1 MGYTHFDKVSGV
13 NGLAVGSK
21 GSEKVIADELGR
33 MYLNFAPGNIFYVD
47 SGATGAA
54 DTNAGT
60 TWATALATID
70 GAIGKCTASNGD
82 VIFVAPGHTETITAA
97 AGIVFDVAGV
107 TVVGLGTGTLRPK
120 ISLTTATTSD
130 IDVTAANV
138 TIKNVVF
145 EAGFADVA
153 VCIDL
158 DATDFTLEDCEF
170 KDSAAD
176 KNFVVYID
184 CDDTAN
190 ACDRLTVRNC
200 QVFSPDTA
208 NDHFIACVGDI
219 DRLTVENCFVS
230 MGVADGE
237 AIIEASTGKDFTNCL
252 IRHNAF
258 FRLNTANVVAMESD
272 TTANS
277 GMIYDNY
284 VGTADSDAA
293 TPWDVTGARLFQNY
307 QVGVVDAS
315 GLLLPAVDDN
325 T

>member
-1 MGYTHFDKVSGV
+1 MPYSHFDKISGI

-21 GSEKVIADELGR
+21 GSEKVIADSLGR

-47 SGATGAA
+47 SGATGAS
-54 DTNAGT
+54 DSNAGT

-107 TVVGLGTGTLRPK
+107 TVIGLGTGTLRPK
-120 ISLTTATTSD
+120 ISLTTANTAD

-145 EAGFADVA
+145 EAGFADIA

-184 CDDTAN
+184 CDDTNN

-200 QVFSPDTA
+200 TAFSPDTA

-219 DRLTVENCFVS
+219 DRLTVEGCFIS
-230 MGVADGE
+230 LGVADGE
-237 AIIEASTGKDFTNCL
+237 AVIEASTGKDFTNCL
-252 IRHNAF
+252 IRHNAIY
-258 FRLNTANVVAMESD
+258 RLNTANVIAMESD
-272 TTANS
+272 TANNS
-277 GMIYDNY
+277 GMIYENY
-284 VGTADSDAA
+284 IGTADSDAA
-293 TPWDVTGARLFQNY
+293 TPFDVTGARLFQNY

-325 T
+325 A

>member
-1 MGYTHFDKVSGV
+1 MGFTHFDKVSGV

-47 SGATGAA
+47 SGLSGAL

-70 GAIGKCTASNGD
+70 GAIGKCTANNGD

-107 TVVGLGTGTLRPK
+107 TVIGLGTGTNRPT
-120 ISLTTATTSD
+120 ISLTTANTAD

-138 TIKNVVF
+138 TIKNVIF
-145 EAGFADVA
+145 KAGFADIS

-170 KDSAAD
+170 LDDAAD
-176 KNFVVYID
+176 ENFVVYID
-184 CDDTAN
+184 CDDTDN

-200 QVFSPDTA
+200 TVISPDTA
-208 NDHFIACVGDI
+208 NDHFIAAVGDI
-219 DRLTVENCFVS
+219 DRLTVEGCFIS

-237 AIIEASTGKDFTNCL
+237 AVIEASTGKDFTNCL
-252 IRHNAF
+252 IRNNAIY
-258 FRLNTANVVAMESD
+258 RLNTANVIAMESD

-284 VGTADSDAA
+284 VGTADTAAA
-293 TPWDVTGARLFQNY
+293 TPFDVTGARLFQNY

-325 T
+325 A